1 MFHVKRREVGPKMGK
16 EPRERYDVVVAG
28 GGHAGIE
35 AALAASRMGCSVL
48 MVTMDK
54 KAIGRMSCNPA
65 IGGTAKGHLVREI
78 DALGGEMGKIAD
90 TTGIQFKM
98 LNKSKG
104 PAVWSPRCQSDRNWY
119 SLEAARR
126 IEVQEG
132 LDLLE
137 DSVVDIFTEEKPG
150 SEGRRLKAILTQ
162 GGRTIACGAFVL
174 SAGTFL
180 RGLMHTGLR
189 NTEGGRYGEAA
200 ATGITENLQ
209 KLGFTSGRLKTGTP
223 PRIDFGTIDFSKVEE
238 QHSDDPPQPFS
249 YQTASITNK
258 LMPMYLTFTN
268 SSTHETLRKGFDRSP
283 MFTGRIK
290 GIGPRYCPS
299 IEDKIVRFEEKERHQ
314 IFLEPEGYETNV
326 VYVNGFSTSLP
337 EDIQHEGLRTIAGLE
352 RVKML
357 RPGYAVEYDFFPP
370 HQVKLTLET
379 KLVKGLFFA
388 GQINGTSGYEEAAGQ
403 GLVAGINAAFRARAC
418 DEEFTLKR
426 SDAYVGVLIDDLV
439 NKSTEEP
446 YRMFTSRAEHRLLL
460 RQDNADRRL
469 MEHGFRLG
477 LIPPEVHERLR
488 KKERFVHEGIRAA
501 NQLSLSPNTVN
512 DYLVSVGSDPATEKE
527 RLAKLVKRTG
537 TKLGTLI
544 QLGPQADHSCFARLR
559 EENDSRFRA
568 EVLEQVEIELKYEGY
583 IARQVEQVGKFDQY
597 ESQRI
602 PEDFNFHSV
611 RSLSAEGREK
621 LAKVQPTSIG
631 QASRISGVTP
641 SDVSVL
647 MVYLKG

>member
-1 MFHVKRREVGPKMGK
+1 MGRNL
-16 EPRERYDVVVAG
+16 RERYDVIVAG

-35 AALAASRMGCSVL
+35 ASLAASRMGCSVL
-48 MVTMDK
+48 LVTMDK
-54 KAIGRMSCNPA
+54 HAIGRMSCNPA

-126 IEVQEG
+126 VDIQGG
-132 LDLLE
+132 LELLE
-137 DSVVDIFTEEKPG
+137 DSVVDILTEEQSG
-150 SEGRRLKAILTQ
+150 TATRRLKAISTLGGLTI
-162 GGRTIACGAFVL
+162 GCCAFVL

-180 RGLMHTGLR
+180 RALMHTGLQ
-189 NTEGGRYGEAA
+189 NTEGGRFGEPSAL
-200 ATGITENLQ
+200 GITDSLQ
-209 KLGFTSGRLKTGTP
+209 KLGFVSGRLKTGTP
-223 PRIDFGTIDFSKVEE
+223 PRIDIGSIDFTKIEE
-238 QHSDDPPQPFS
+238 QRSDDPPQPFS
-249 YQTASITNK
+249 YQTTSITNK

-268 SSTHETLRKGFDRSP
+268 ESTHEALRKGFDRSP

-290 GIGPRYCPS
+290 GRGPRYCPS

-314 IFLEPEGYETNV
+314 IFLEPEGYDTNV

-337 EDIQHEGLRTIAGLE
+337 EDVQYEGLKTIAGLE
-352 RVKML
+352 HVKML
-357 RPGYAVEYDFFPP
+357 RQGYAVEYDFFPP

-379 KLVKGLFFA
+379 KLVEGLFFA

-403 GLVAGINAAFRARAC
+403 GLIAGVNAAFRAQAR

-426 SDAYVGVLIDDLV
+426 SEAYVGVLIDDLV

-469 MEHGFRLG
+469 MHHGYRLG
-477 LIPPEVHERLR
+477 LVPSQVFERLQR
-488 KKERFVHEGIRAA
+488 KEGYVEDGISAA
-501 NQLSLSPNTVN
+501 NQISLSPNTVN
-512 DYLVSVGSDPATEKE
+512 DYLASVGSEPITEHEK
-527 RLAKLVKRTG
+527 LAKLVKRTG
-537 TKLGTLI
+537 AKLQDLAKLGSVNGQPYL
-544 QLGPQADHSCFARLR
+544 ARLR
-559 EENDSRFRA
+559 EEKDTRFQV
-568 EVLEQVEIELKYEGY
+568 EVLEQIEIELKYEGY
-583 IARQVEQVGKFDQY
+583 IARQVEQVEKFEQY
-597 ESQRI
+597 ESQSI
-602 PEDFNFHSV
+602 PRDFNFSSV
-611 RSLSAEGREK
+611 RSLSTEGREK
-621 LAKVQPTSIG
+621 LGKVRPTSIG

-647 MVYLKG
+647 MVYLKR